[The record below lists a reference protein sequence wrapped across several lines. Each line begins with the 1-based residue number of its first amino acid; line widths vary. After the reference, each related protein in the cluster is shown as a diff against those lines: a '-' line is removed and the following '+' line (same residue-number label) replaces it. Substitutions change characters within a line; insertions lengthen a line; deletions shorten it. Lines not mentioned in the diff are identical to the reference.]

1 MEEELINTGFQG
13 LLFKEDDGSVKY
25 IASVSDPVEIPTN
38 GISVYVSDLK
48 IPHWWA
54 VILNRVLLPYGNPNA
69 LSVNTPL
76 YSDYRNMIEFW
87 EDLEEELGFSIWS
100 WCEENLTDE
109 DLEKWE
115 STWSGADFILGYLN
129 PLTQKFYRVFVYK
142 EDGEKKWN

>member
-1 MEEELINTGFQG
+1 MTEMINKGFQG
-13 LLFKEDDGSVKY
+13 ILFKETDGEIKYLDSVFE
-25 IASVSDPVEIPTN
+25 PVPIPED

-54 VILNRVLLPYGNPNA
+54 IILNRILLPYGNPEA

-87 EDLEEELGFSIWS
+87 EDLQEELGFDIWD
-100 WCEENLTDE
+100 WCEKELTDE
-109 DLEKWE
+109 DFEKWQ
-115 STWSGADFILGYLN
+115 STWSEADFILGYLN